1 MEEGSIWEVRLCR
14 QSPLTTTFLSHE
26 KPHPLYIEP
35 GDFHLKKIHMPE
47 LTTTFLDQAWLHP
60 LNGFCPTL
68 TPPTKSYRTTSY
80 TLPRVDHTHITQ
92 HPLISATEYLNL
104 EEAGICLDL
113 NLSTSSIW
121 H

>member
-1 MEEGSIWEVRLCR
+1 
-14 QSPLTTTFLSHE
+14 
-26 KPHPLYIEP
+26 
-35 GDFHLKKIHMPE
+35 MPE

-60 LNGFCPTL
+60 LNGFSPTL

-80 TLPRVDHTHITQ
+80 TLPRVGHTHITQ